1 MKTIALI
8 TIGFILIMALVLVVM
23 FGIDNI
29 TTYFYVKSLKK
40 EKIEDN
46 INYYDNVI
54 NNFNENDDIRKLE
67 IMLDHKELW
76 EYYLKLK
83 LKQMEKK

>member
-8 TIGFILIMALVLVVM
+8 TIGFILIMVLVLVVM
-23 FGIDNI
+23 FAIDNM

-46 INYYDNVI
+46 INQYDNMI
-54 NNFNENDDIRKLE
+54 NNFDKNDDIRKLE
-67 IMLDHKELW
+67 ILLDQKELW

-83 LKQMEKK
+83 LKQIEKK